1 MADETM
7 RVVVTDYDF
16 PSLEQERQV
25 LEPMGAVLEVHQCR
39 TEDEVVQAVRGARV
53 VLTQYAPFGAKALA
67 ALAPEAVVIRY
78 GIGVDTIDLDAARSL
93 GVRVANIPDY
103 GVNEVAEHTVSL
115 LLSLLR
121 CVPALDRGVRAGRWD
136 GVAMAAPVLPFSET
150 TVGVV
155 GAGRIGREVL
165 RRLKALG
172 FRLVAHDPFLPPE
185 AAEALGVPL
194 MSLEDLLAAVDAVT
208 FHLPLTADSRHLL
221 NGERL
226 ALMKST
232 AVVVNTARGGLIDTD
247 ALAEALASGR
257 LRGAA
262 LDVFEVEPLPA
273 DSPLRSLDN
282 VILTPHMAWYS
293 DKSIQRLQRFA
304 AEEAARALRREPLRC
319 PVV

>member
-1 MADETM
+1 M

-16 PSLEQERQV
+16 PSLERERRV
-25 LEPMGAVLEVHQCR
+25 LEPLGAVLEVYQCR
-39 TEDEVVQAVRGARV
+39 TEEEVVRAVQGARV
-53 VLTQYAPFGAKALA
+53 VLTQYAPFGGKALA

-78 GIGVDTIDLDAARSL
+78 GIGVDTIDLDAARAL
-93 GVRVANIPDY
+93 GVRVANVPDY
-103 GVNEVAEHTVSL
+103 GVDEVAEHTVTL

-121 CVPALDRGVRAGRWD
+121 RVPELDRGVRAGRWD
-136 GVAMAAPVLPFSET
+136 GIAMAAPVLPFSET
-150 TVGVV
+150 TVGIV

-165 RRLKALG
+165 RRLHALG
-172 FRLVAHDPFLPPE
+172 FQLVAHDPFISQE
-185 AAEALGVPL
+185 AAAALGVPL
-194 MSLEDLLAAVDAVT
+194 LPLEELLGTADAVT
-208 FHLPLTADSRHLL
+208 FHLPLTDDSRHLL
-221 NGERL
+221 NRERL
-226 ALMKST
+226 ALMKRT

-247 ALAEALASGR
+247 ALAAALAEGR

-262 LDVFEVEPLPA
+262 LDVFEVEPLPE

-293 DKSIQRLQRFA
+293 DTSFPRLQRLA